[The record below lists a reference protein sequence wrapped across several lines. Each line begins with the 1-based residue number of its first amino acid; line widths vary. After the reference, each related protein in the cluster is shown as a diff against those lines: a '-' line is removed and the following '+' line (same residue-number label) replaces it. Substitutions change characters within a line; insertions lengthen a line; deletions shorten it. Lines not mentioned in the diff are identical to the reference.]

1 MSYLFTSPDACNGFP
16 DQLIL
21 VVGNLLIAFL
31 DEQKCGV
38 MPGIAEQSDPDEREP
53 RPLDADE
60 EAVVRALSRVIYA
73 LPRAIDADMVREQR
87 LSLIE
92 YLALANLSEAP
103 DRQMRMGDLAAAVE
117 MSLSGMTRLVTRLE
131 SQGLVQRVKSS
142 LDARGSNAILTDEGF
157 ARLEA
162 AWPSNLASVRRHF
175 LDHLTG
181 LDLGQLAA
189 ALRNIAT

>member
-1 MSYLFTSPDACNGFP
+1 MTGTAAQPDHA
-16 DQLIL
+16 
-21 VVGNLLIAFL
+21 
-31 DEQKCGV
+31 
-38 MPGIAEQSDPDEREP
+38 EREL
-53 RPLDADE
+53 RPLTADE

-73 LPRAIDADMVREQR
+73 LPRAIDADMMREQR

-92 YLALANLSEAP
+92 YLALANLSEAA
-103 DRQMRMGDLAAAVE
+103 DRKLRMSDLAAAVE

-131 SQGLVQRVKSS
+131 SQGLIQRVKSS
-142 LDARGSNAILTDEGF
+142 RDARGSNAILTDEGF

-162 AWPSNLASVRRHF
+162 AWPSNLAALRRHF

-181 LDLGQLAA
+181 LDLKQLAV